1 LYKINGYRLNVNALI
16 IERPVG
22 KKIFRLSDITSVEV
36 PSKESMRWTIRTFGN
51 GGLFGY
57 WGKFTNKTYGNMT
70 WYASHR
76 SNYILIKIKDEGKIV
91 ITPDDISLD
100 QSIRGQLAIS

>member
-1 LYKINGYRLNVNALI
+1 LI

-70 WYASHR
+70 WYATRR
-76 SNYILIKIKDEGKIV
+76 SNYILIKIKERQIV
-91 ITPDDISLD
+91 ITPDDISLA
-100 QSIRGQLAIS
+100 QSIRSQLAIS